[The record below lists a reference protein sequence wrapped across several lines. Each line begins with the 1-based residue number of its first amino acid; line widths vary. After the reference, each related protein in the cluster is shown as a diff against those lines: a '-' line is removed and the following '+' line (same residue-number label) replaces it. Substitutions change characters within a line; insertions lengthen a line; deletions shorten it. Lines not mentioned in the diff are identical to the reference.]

1 MFLHVVPGIDCCIS
15 IIILELKILGDYI
28 TIFSD
33 IFLIWTV
40 FESIKLMIPLHTKIN
55 FVVSDP
61 GLIAEKDFM
70 KKCTSKL
77 KIY

>member
-1 MFLHVVPGIDCCIS
+1 MSCNIVFLRKYT
-15 IIILELKILGDYI
+15 II
-28 TIFSD
+28 
-33 IFLIWTV
+33 
-40 FESIKLMIPLHTKIN
+40 IPLHTKIN
-55 FVVSDP
+55 VVVSDP